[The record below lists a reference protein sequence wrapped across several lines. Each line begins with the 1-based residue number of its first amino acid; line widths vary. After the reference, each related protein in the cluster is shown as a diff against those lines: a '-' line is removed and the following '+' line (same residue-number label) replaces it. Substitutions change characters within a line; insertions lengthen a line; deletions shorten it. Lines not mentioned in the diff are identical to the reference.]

1 MTKYFYVLS
10 FYYLFFKRF
19 QANKYPWLA
28 RIWERTIDADN
39 VGFCGGS
46 LVAPQFV
53 LTAAHCTETIVTKTF
68 TVNGKVVHRTDI
80 KKYNA
85 DEIKVSLGTHNIKIS
100 KSALLFINV
109 QTIRKHP
116 QFQGLAYT
124 HLGYDIAV
132 LKLERQV
139 WAFTPVC
146 LAKSSEVEF
155 LNFGTWIKLTLIRFD
170 CPTCPI
176 NMNDSINQ
184 NWGTLL

>member
-1 MTKYFYVLS
+1 MYFP
-10 FYYLFFKRF
+10 FYYLFLKRF
-19 QANKYPWLA
+19 QVNKYPWLA
-28 RIWERTIDADN
+28 RIWERAIDEDN

-46 LVAPQFV
+46 LVATQFV
-53 LTAAHCTETIVTKTF
+53 LTAAHCTETIIIKTL
-68 TVNGKVVHRTDI
+68 TANGQTIQRKEI

-139 WAFTPVC
+139 SLGDFTPVC

-155 LNFGTWIKLTLIRFD
+155 LNFGT
-170 CPTCPI
+170 
-176 NMNDSINQ
+176 
-184 NWGTLL
+184 

>member
-1 MTKYFYVLS
+1 M
-10 FYYLFFKRF
+10 
-19 QANKYPWLA
+19 
-28 RIWERTIDADN
+28 
-39 VGFCGGS
+39 
-46 LVAPQFV
+46 APQFV
-53 LTAAHCTETIVTKTF
+53 LTAAHCTETIITKIL
-68 TVNGKVVHRTDI
+68 TVNGQKIQRPEI
-80 KKYNA
+80 KKYQA

-155 LNFGTWIKLTLIRFD
+155 LNFGTWIKLT
-170 CPTCPI
+170 
-176 NMNDSINQ
+176 
-184 NWGTLL
+184 